1 MSVLYV
7 QDLDLRTKK
16 VQDNERFMV
25 KINGNDQKAVQLRQ
39 EQIEKEKSNIF
50 NDVQIR
56 LYELM
61 IREKTLSD
69 IYDELQGDNKSITHT

>member
-1 MSVLYV
+1 MPILYTY
-7 QDLDLRTKK
+7 DLDSKTKK
-16 VQDNERFMV
+16 VQDTERFMV
-25 KINGNDQKAVQLRQ
+25 KVNGNNLKAIELRQ
-39 EQIEKEKSNIF
+39 NQIKKEKSNIF

-69 IYDELQGDNKSITHT
+69 IYDELQGDNK